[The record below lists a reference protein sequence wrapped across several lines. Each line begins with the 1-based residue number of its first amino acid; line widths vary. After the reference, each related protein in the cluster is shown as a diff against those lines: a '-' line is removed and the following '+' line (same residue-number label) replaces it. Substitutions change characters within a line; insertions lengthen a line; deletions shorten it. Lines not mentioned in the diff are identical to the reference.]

1 MSSICSLG
9 RDEGVLNV
17 KQSVR
22 RSSAE
27 SCNLKSK
34 LKNMPV
40 RYPSR
45 VNKSIGE
52 TERMR
57 IARYEQDALEKNS

>member
-1 MSSICSLG
+1 MT
-9 RDEGVLNV
+9 V
-17 KQSVR
+17 K
-22 RSSAE
+22 
-27 SCNLKSK
+27 
-34 LKNMPV
+34 
-40 RYPSR
+40 YPSR

>member
-1 MSSICSLG
+1 MT
-9 RDEGVLNV
+9 
-17 KQSVR
+17 
-22 RSSAE
+22 
-27 SCNLKSK
+27 
-34 LKNMPV
+34 V

-57 IARYEQDALEKNS
+57 IARYEQDGLEKNS